1 MSVVIIVDF
10 FGRELIAECLEI
22 NEDLACAIRE
32 NQDKTILMELA
43 KKYGFQTMF
52 EQVSAEK

>member
-1 MSVVIIVDF
+1 MK
-10 FGRELIAECLEI
+10 
-22 NEDLACAIRE
+22 DLACAIRE

-52 EQVSAEK
+52 EQGLKKAKEGLTSIDELLRVVR